1 MLEQL
6 RGRNLAHV
14 GCTIGLVIGLVL
26 GMVAAILVISLYQ
39 AASAADWA
47 TFVFF
52 AVTFA
57 LGAIG
62 YYLGTRLTRRLWG
75 NTEQSE

>member
-14 GCTIGLVIGLVL
+14 GCTMGLVLGLVL
-26 GMVAAILVISLYQ
+26 GMLAAILIISLYQ

-47 TFVFF
+47 TFAFF
-52 AVTFA
+52 AVTFT
-57 LGAIG
+57 LGALG
-62 YYLGTRLTRRLWG
+62 YYLGSRLTRQLWG
-75 NTEQSE
+75 NSEIGE